1 MLDLRDHSQ
10 MKFSTIL
17 ATFLKKCGVNTIH
30 TVTGGAV
37 VHIIDSCVEVGIQ
50 PIYYQHEQ
58 AAGFA
63 AVAESK
69 IRNTLSC
76 CLVTTGPGGTNAITP
91 LLSAW
96 QDSLPVLFLS
106 GQSRLEHLSGP
117 LGTRQLGTQE
127 FDIVSLV
134 KKITKSATTLT
145 DPNSLLD
152 IALEMVSAALTPRM
166 GPVWFDIPLNFQ
178 WMLLNHEDFDFK
190 LKSNFDFSPTSEH
203 DTPDFNLENFYQT
216 FLAAERPCVIV
227 GGGVRGLAKRNIVQF
242 LELKSI
248 PYVLTY
254 TSLSQSYS
262 SISRFNFGVL
272 GIAGNRCANSLV
284 FNSDH
289 ILCIGTHLPVPITGA
304 DHTKWSPNSKK
315 TLVNVDDQEL
325 AVCRLNIDY
334 KINIDAEKFIDWFT
348 GQAMPTPSPLWL
360 NYLDELLN
368 FEEPRCPAVTP
379 YIDLYD
385 FLATL
390 NRVLVDP
397 SIVVV
402 DGGGTINS
410 AFFSCYRPHSNC
422 FTVMSS
428 GVCAMGS
435 GLPELIGSWSATQ
448 YYENDDYHYI
458 LLVGDG
464 SLPFNIQE
472 LSTIKYLKIP
482 AKIFVISNDG
492 YSSIRNTQKSFLDGR
507 YYGVS
512 PSSGVW
518 LPNISSYASTYG
530 FTYHKLDSSIVSL
543 SQRILEIISSTS
555 PVLVEVVVSPFQE
568 ISPVQGFRPD
578 KDGNFKPSPLSAMN
592 PILSD
597 TEEKLFSRFL
607 DD

>member
-1 MLDLRDHSQ
+1 

-127 FDIVSLV
+127 FDIISLV
-134 KKITKSATTLT
+134 KKITKAATTLI
-145 DPNSLLD
+145 DPDSLFN
-152 IALEMVSAALTPRM
+152 IALDMVSTALNPRM
-166 GPVWFDIPLNFQ
+166 GPVWLDIPLNFQ
-178 WMLLNHEDFDFK
+178 WMLLDYEDFDFK
-190 LKSNFDFSPTSEH
+190 LKNSFDFSPASEH
-203 DTPDFNLENFYQT
+203 DMSLNLENFYQA
-216 FLAAERPCVIV
+216 FLAAERPCVII
-227 GGGVRGLAKRNIVQF
+227 GGGVRGLAKWNIIKF

-262 SISRFNFGVL
+262 PTSRFNFGVL

-289 ILCIGTHLPVPITGA
+289 ILCLGTHLPVPITGA
-304 DHTKWSPNSKK
+304 DHNKWCPSSKK
-315 TLVNVDDQEL
+315 TLVNVDGQEL
-325 AVCRLNIDY
+325 AVCRLNIDH

-348 GQAMPTPSPLWL
+348 GQTMPTPSSLWL
-360 NYLDELLN
+360 NYLDELFN
-368 FEEPRCPAVTP
+368 FEEPRCPAITP

-385 FLATL
+385 FLTTL
-390 NRVLVDP
+390 NTNLIDP

-435 GLPELIGSWSATQ
+435 GLPELIGSWSAARHC
-448 YYENDDYHYI
+448 ENDRYHYI

-472 LSTIKYLKIP
+472 LSTIKYLRIP

-518 LPNISSYASTYG
+518 LPSISSYALTYG
-530 FTYHKLDSSIVSL
+530 FVYHRLDSSVAPI
-543 SQRILEIISSTS
+543 SQRISEILLSTY
-555 PVLVEVVVSPFQE
+555 PALVEIVVSPDQK
-568 ISPVQGFRPD
+568 IAPVQGFRPD
-578 KDGNFKPSPLSAMN
+578 KDGNFKASPLCAMN

-597 TEEKLFSRFL
+597 AEEKLFSRFL
-607 DD
+607 DY

>member
-17 ATFLKKCGVNTIH
+17 ATFLKECGVNTIH

-69 IRNTLSC
+69 ITNTLSC

-106 GQSRLEHLSGP
+106 GQSRLEHRSGP

-127 FDIVSLV
+127 FDIVTLV
-134 KKITKSATTLT
+134 EKITKAATTLT
-145 DPNSLLD
+145 DPNSLLEV
-152 IALEMVSAALTPRM
+152 ASEMLSNASTPRM
-166 GPVWFDIPLNFQ
+166 GPVWLDIPLNFQ
-178 WMLLNHEDFDFK
+178 WMSLKHETFDLELRNSCHSSSNSQHDVFDLN
-190 LKSNFDFSPTSEH
+190 LQNFH
-203 DTPDFNLENFYQT
+203 QA
-216 FLAAERPCVIV
+216 FLAAQRPCVIV
-227 GGGVRGLAKRNIVQF
+227 GGGVRGLAKENIIKF
-242 LELKSI
+242 LEAKSI

-262 SISRFNFGVL
+262 PTTRFNFGVL

-289 ILCIGTHLPVPITGA
+289 ILCLGTHLPVPITGA
-304 DHTKWSPNSKK
+304 DHTKWAPSSKK
-315 TLVNVDDQEL
+315 TLVNIDRQEL
-325 AVCRLNIDY
+325 VACRLSIDY
-334 KINIDAEKFIDWFT
+334 KINIDAEKFIEWFT
-348 GQAMPTPSPLWL
+348 SQVMPSSSLLWL
-360 NYLDELLN
+360 SYLDELCN
-368 FEEPRCPAVTP
+368 FQEPRSPATAP

-385 FLATL
+385 FLGAL
-390 NRVLVDP
+390 NRVLTGP
-397 SIVVV
+397 SVVVV

-410 AFFSCYRPHSNC
+410 AFFSCYRPSTDC
-422 FTVMSS
+422 ITVMSS

-435 GLPELIGSWSATQ
+435 GLPELIGSWSATRFSESHG
-448 YYENDDYHYI
+448 YEYI

-472 LSTIKYLKIP
+472 LSTIKYLGIP
-482 AKIFVISNDG
+482 AKIFIISNNG
-492 YSSIRNTQKSFLDGR
+492 YSSIRNTQKAFLDGR

-518 LPNISSYASTYG
+518 LPDISSYASTYG
-530 FTYHKLDSSIVSL
+530 FIYHKLDSSVTPI
-543 SQRILEIISSTS
+543 SQRILEIIMSDS
-555 PVLVEVVVSPFQE
+555 PALVEVVVNPFQE

-597 TEEKLFSRFL
+597 IEEKLFSRFL